1 MECSGSSDTFRVLLL
16 ILNWSS
22 DQYKTTQYSVSIS
35 IWDHNLE
42 TDHATQFVK
51 QKSDLFITDES
62 FHDFVHS
69 VVCPLHDEI
78 ILLYYDMTTRGS
90 TLNELLA
97 AIAAR
102 HSPVLSAGELSG
114 ILPSGQSNGKY
125 RYWYWYF
132 LFLHKARQITSN
144 SHTSKARVKN
154 FRVPRGSTHTA
165 KPHTNITTCHV
176 TLISYSPKEP
186 QQPPHNLPTTLVHNS
201 TNTSSHDP

>member
-22 DQYKTTQYSVSIS
+22 DHYKTTQYSVSIS

-51 QKSDLFITDES
+51 QKADLFITDES

-69 VVCPLHDEI
+69 VVCPLHDEV

-90 TLNELLA
+90 SLNGLFA

-102 HSPVLSAGELSG
+102 HLPVLSGGELSI
-114 ILPSGQSNGKY
+114 ILPSGQSNGEC
-125 RYWYWYF
+125 RYWLLRSGDIQI
-132 LFLHKARQITSN
+132 LFCGARN
-144 SHTSKARVKN
+144 
-154 FRVPRGSTHTA
+154 PRGTLLCMYE
-165 KPHTNITTCHV
+165 TT
-176 TLISYSPKEP
+176 
-186 QQPPHNLPTTLVHNS
+186 
-201 TNTSSHDP
+201 